1 MLIKD
6 NSGLGASLTDPRRR
20 RWLLLT
26 EALKTLPLREA
37 LERAR
42 AAEAFVVT
50 GAGEHASDTAT
61 ASDDVRLGT
70 ALVHPVQN
78 DYVH

>member
-1 MLIKD
+1 MRIKD
-6 NSGLGASLTDPRRR
+6 NCGLGSSLDDPRRR

-42 AAEAFVVT
+42 AAEAFVAT
-50 GAGEHASDTAT
+50 GVGEQASDKAT
-61 ASDDVRLGT
+61 SSGNARKET
-70 ALVHPVQN
+70 ALLNSVPN
-78 DYVH
+78 DYLH